1 MLRYVIRRI
10 VQAIP
15 VVFLSTVF
23 VFALL
28 QVAPGDPVRMLA
40 SPTATEGDILR
51 IRERLGLDEPLPV
64 QYFTWLANVVRLDLG
79 ESVRSGVPVGEL
91 VPDRL
96 VNTLQLTLAAMVITI
111 VLGMAAGMA
120 AAMRPG
126 TWLDTIIMTT
136 SVLGLSIPPFWLGLM
151 LILLFSV
158 RLDWLPAGGGNSPAH
173 MVLPAISLGLAS
185 SALVAR
191 MVRSSMLE
199 VIGLDYIR
207 TARAKGLS
215 QSTLIIRHALP
226 NALIPTIT
234 VIGLQF
240 GALLAGATIT
250 ETIFAWPGLGSLLV
264 QSILNRDFPVVQ
276 ATLLLITIM
285 FIIINLLT
293 DMLYAVVDPRISLD

>member
-1 MLRYVIRRI
+1 MLRYVLRRA

-28 QVAPGDPVRMLA
+28 QIAPGDPVRMLA

-64 QYFTWLANVVRLDLG
+64 QYMTWLANVVRLDFG

-91 VPDRL
+91 LPGRL
-96 VNTLQLTLAAMVITI
+96 SNTLQLTLAAMIITI
-111 VLGMAAGMA
+111 VVGMAAGVM

-126 TWLDTIIMTT
+126 TWLDTIIMAS

-158 RLDWLPAGGGNSPAH
+158 RLDWFPAGGGSSPAH
-173 MVLPAISLGLAS
+173 LVLPAISLGLAS
-185 SALVAR
+185 SAIVAR

-215 QSTLIIRHALP
+215 RSTLIVRHALP

-276 ATLLLITIM
+276 AALLLITVM
-285 FIIINLLT
+285 FIVINLLT
-293 DMLYAVVDPRISLD
+293 DVLYAVVDPRISLD

>member
-1 MLRYVIRRI
+1 
-10 VQAIP
+10 
-15 VVFLSTVF
+15 
-23 VFALL
+23 
-28 QVAPGDPVRMLA
+28 MLA

-51 IRERLGLDEPLPV
+51 IRERLGLDEPLHV
-64 QYFTWLANVVRLDLG
+64 QYLTWLANVARLDFG

-91 VPDRL
+91 LPGRVA
-96 VNTLQLTLAAMVITI
+96 NTLQLTLAAMIITI
-111 VLGMAAGMA
+111 IVGMAAGVI

-126 TWLDTIIMTT
+126 TWLDTIIMAT

-158 RLDWLPAGGGNSPAH
+158 RLDWFPAGGGSSPAH
-173 MVLPAISLGLAS
+173 LVLPAISLGLAS
-185 SALVAR
+185 SAIVAR

-215 QSTLIIRHALP
+215 RSTLIVRHALP

-276 ATLLLITIM
+276 AALLLITVM
-285 FIIINLLT
+285 FIVINLLT
-293 DMLYAVVDPRISLD
+293 DVLYAVVDPRISLD

>member
-1 MLRYVIRRI
+1 VLRFVLRRVI
-10 VQAIP
+10 QAIP
-15 VVFLSTVF
+15 VILLSTVF

-28 QVAPGDPVRMLA
+28 QIAPGDPVRMLA
-40 SPTATEGDILR
+40 SPTATEGDIMR
-51 IRERLGLDEPLPV
+51 IRERLGLDESLPV
-64 QYFTWLANVVRLDLG
+64 QYLTWLSNVVRLDLG
-79 ESVRSGVPVGEL
+79 ESVRSGVPVSDL
-91 VPDRL
+91 LPNRVM
-96 VNTLQLTLAAMVITI
+96 NTLRLTMAAMVITI
-111 VLGMAAGMA
+111 VLGLTAGVI

-126 TWLDTIIMTT
+126 TWLDTVIMGV

-158 RLDWLPAGGGNSPAH
+158 RLDWLPAGGGSGFSH

-185 SALVAR
+185 SAIVAR

-215 QSTLIIRHALP
+215 RSTLITRHALP

-276 ATLLLITIM
+276 ATLLLITVM

-293 DMLYAVVDPRISLD
+293 DMLYAVVDPRIVLD

>member
-1 MLRYVIRRI
+1 MLRYVLRRLI
-10 VQAIP
+10 QAIP
-15 VVFLSTVF
+15 VVLLSTVF

-28 QVAPGDPVRMLA
+28 QIAPGDPVRMLA

-64 QYFTWLANVVRLDLG
+64 QYLTWLGNVVRLDFG
-79 ESVRSGVPVGEL
+79 ESVRSGVPVSEML
-91 VPDRL
+91 PDRL
-96 VNTLQLTLAAMVITI
+96 MNTLQLTLAAMAITI
-111 VLGMAAGMA
+111 VLGMAAGVL

-126 TWLDTIIMTT
+126 TWLDTTIMGV

-158 RLDWLPAGGGNSPAH
+158 RLDWLPAGGGSSPSY

-185 SALVAR
+185 AAIVAR

-215 QSTLIIRHALP
+215 RSTLIVRHALP

-276 ATLLLITIM
+276 ATLLLITVM
-285 FIIINLLT
+285 FIVINLLT
-293 DMLYAVVDPRISLD
+293 DLLYAVVDPRISLD

>member
-1 MLRYVIRRI
+1 MLRYVLRRVI
-10 VQAIP
+10 QAIP
-15 VVFLSTVF
+15 VVLLSTVF

-28 QVAPGDPVRMLA
+28 QIAPGDPVRMLA

-51 IRERLGLDEPLPV
+51 IRERLGLDESLPV
-64 QYFTWLANVVRLDLG
+64 QYLTWLGNVVRLDLG
-79 ESVRSGVPVGEL
+79 ESVRSGVPVSDML
-91 VPDRL
+91 PDRMM
-96 VNTLQLTLAAMVITI
+96 NTLRLTMAAMVITI
-111 VLGMAAGMA
+111 VLGLAAGVI

-126 TWLDTIIMTT
+126 TWLDTMIMGV

-158 RLDWLPAGGGNSPAH
+158 RLDWLPAGGGSSLSY

-185 SALVAR
+185 SAIVAR

-215 QSTLIIRHALP
+215 RSTLITRHALP

-276 ATLLLITIM
+276 ATLLLITVM
-285 FIIINLLT
+285 FIVINLLT
-293 DMLYAVVDPRISLD
+293 DMLYAVVDPRIALD